1 MAQNLAG
8 SDIPVPRVL
17 LRNAGLLVAFS
28 LAAVAIGRFGGI
40 GTTQMPP
47 AQAVQVL
54 DLTVE
59 DRPDGR
65 VDLRNAADGRLVA
78 EVQPGEDGF
87 LRATLR
93 VMAQARLREGLSR
106 TPPFRLTRWDNGTL
120 SLDDAA
126 TGRRIN
132 LEAFGLGNAAA
143 FARLLEQ
150 GRGAS

>member
-1 MAQNLAG
+1 MAH
-8 SDIPVPRVL
+8 DIPVPRAL

-28 LAAVAIGRFGGI
+28 LAAVAIGRFGDV

-47 AQAVQVL
+47 ANPVQVL
-54 DLTVE
+54 DLAVE

-65 VDLRNAADGRLVA
+65 VDLRNAESGRLVA

-106 TPPFRLTRWDNGTL
+106 NPPFRLTRWDNGTL
-120 SLDDAA
+120 TLDDVAS
-126 TGRRIN
+126 GRRIN
-132 LEAFGLGNAAA
+132 LEAFGLDNAVA

>member
-1 MAQNLAG
+1 MAH
-8 SDIPVPRVL
+8 DIPVPRAL

-28 LAAVAIGRFGGI
+28 LAAVAIGRFGDV

-47 AQAVQVL
+47 ANPVQVL
-54 DLTVE
+54 DLAVE

-65 VDLRNAADGRLVA
+65 VSLRDAGNGRLVA

-93 VMAQARLREGLSR
+93 VMAQARLREGSSR
-106 TPPFRLTRWDNGTL
+106 NPPFRLTRWDNGTL
-120 SLDDAA
+120 TLDDVAS
-126 TGRRIN
+126 GRRIN
-132 LEAFGLGNAAA
+132 LEAFGLDNAVA

>member
-1 MAQNLAG
+1 MAH
-8 SDIPVPRVL
+8 DIQIPRPL

>member
-1 MAQNLAG
+1 MAH
-8 SDIPVPRVL
+8 DIPVPRPL

-28 LAAVAIGRFGGI
+28 LAAVAIGRFGGVGI
-40 GTTQMPP
+40 TQMPP
-47 AQAVQVL
+47 ALAVQVL
-54 DLTVE
+54 DLAVE

-65 VDLRNAADGRLVA
+65 VDLRNAANGRLVA

-93 VMAQARLREGLSR
+93 VMAQGRLREGLSR
-106 TPPFRLTRWDNGTL
+106 NPPFRLTRWDNGTL
-120 SLDDAA
+120 TLDDVAS
-126 TGRRIN
+126 GRRIN
-132 LEAFGLGNAAA
+132 LEAFGLDNAVA

>member
-1 MAQNLAG
+1 MAQSSSAH
-8 SDIPVPRVL
+8 DIPVPRAL

-28 LAAVAIGRFGGI
+28 VAAVAIGRFGHV

-47 AQAVQVL
+47 AQAVQIL

-65 VDLRNAADGRLVA
+65 VALRDAANGHLVA

-106 TPPFRLTRWDNGTL
+106 NPPFRLTRWDNGTL
-120 SLDDAA
+120 SLDDVAS
-126 TGRRIN
+126 GRRIN